1 MAKLKAMGTSLSYLP
16 AYNSGDAVKLIG
28 ALSSIGE
35 IALTS
40 EEADV
45 TALDSPGGYR
55 EVIQTI
61 RDSGEIP
68 LTGFHDSA
76 NAGQTQMRT
85 LHTSGA
91 TGYFWITF
99 PDSTVVAFTAFVKG
113 HSVGAAE
120 VGGAVGFGAVLRISG
135 IVQIISPKLAVAQT
149 KADGQTATVDST
161 ATALTGTPTYQ
172 WYSNDTNNYT
182 TPDIVGGATSATYT
196 TGALSEG
203 TYYYF
208 CVITVSGYRA
218 INSQIHVI
226 TVTA

>member
-1 MAKLKAMGTSLSYLP
+1 MAKVKASGTTLSYLP

-35 IALTS
+35 TSLTS
-40 EEADV
+40 EEIDV
-45 TALDSPGGYR
+45 SDLDSIYA
-55 EVIQTI
+55 EFIQGK
-61 RDSGEIP
+61 RDSGELP
-68 LTGFHDSA
+68 LTGFHDKT
-76 NAGQTQMRT
+76 NTGQTQMRT

-91 TGYFWITF
+91 SGYFWITF
-99 PDSTVVAFTAFVKG
+99 PDSTVIAFTAIVKG
-113 HSVGAAE
+113 HKIGAAD
-120 VGGAVGFGAVLRISG
+120 VNGAVGFGAALRITG
-135 IVQIISPKLAVAQT
+135 IVQVISPKLAIAQT
-149 KADGQTATVDST
+149 KADGQTATLDST

-172 WYSNDTNNYT
+172 WYSNDENNYT
-182 TPDIVGGATSATYT
+182 TPSIVEDETSATYT